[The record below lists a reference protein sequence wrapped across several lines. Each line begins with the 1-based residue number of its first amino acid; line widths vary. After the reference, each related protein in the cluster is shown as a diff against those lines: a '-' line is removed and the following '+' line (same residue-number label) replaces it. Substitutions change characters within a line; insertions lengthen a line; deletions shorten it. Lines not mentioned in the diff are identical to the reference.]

1 MATEKMV
8 EDIVREVLKSMY
20 QGKDTSGNQTSQSAA
35 GKGQGLNADK
45 DYPLSTKR
53 PELLK
58 TPTGKKLSDITIEK
72 VLNGEVTA
80 KDVSI
85 APETLR
91 MQAEIADSVNRKQ
104 FGDNLR
110 RAAELTIVPD
120 KRILEIYNALRPN
133 RSTKQE
139 LLAIADELEQQY
151 HAKINA
157 DLIREAA
164 DVYER
169 RNRLRVQ

>member
-20 QGKDTSGNQTSQSAA
+20 QAQAPQAATQQAASAA
-35 GKGQGLNADK
+35 HALTPEN
-45 DYPLSTKR
+45 DYPLSSKR
-53 PELLK
+53 PELIK
-58 TPTGKKLSDITIEK
+58 TPTGKNLSDITLEK
-72 VLNGEVTA
+72 VLSGEVTP

-91 MQAEIADSVNRKQ
+91 MQAEIADGVNRTQ

-110 RAAELTIVPD
+110 RAAELTAVPD
-120 KRILEIYNALRPN
+120 KRILEIYNAMRPN
-133 RSTKQE
+133 RSTKPE
-139 LLAIADELEQQY
+139 LLAIADELDQQY
-151 HAKINA
+151 SASLSA
-157 DLIREAA
+157 ALVREAA

-169 RNRLRVQ
+169 RNRLRVE